1 MKPIQLTMQAFGSYG
16 KKTVIDFTKPD
27 QNLFLITGDTG
38 AGKSTIFD
46 AIVFALY
53 GEASSVVN
61 KKNGTELQSQF
72 SENSVEPFV
81 ELVFSEREGSEDVHY
96 TVRRVPKHI
105 RPLKRGTGFK
115 EESGSVSLIMPD
127 GMEYPSKETDK
138 KLEEIVGLTKGQ
150 FMQVAMIAQGEFMA
164 LLRAKSDEKKVI
176 FRRLFNTELYQDIV
190 DELAKRRKDKQGKI
204 AQIKTACQT
213 EVGHI
218 IVPETEIS
226 EKTETGAAEKADDAA
241 ETDDSCS
248 RKIHLKDLKDRILK
262 SERLSLADM
271 EALLQELQRTCEQ
284 LKEKV
289 KHSEERRNQLNQD
302 YLERRDASAKAEQ
315 LQERFKELDLAE
327 RELAECEKEKNL
339 VGKWQLLTGQI
350 EAAWDVQAV
359 WQRYQDVKQQL
370 EATEKALKSHEQALP
385 EAEEN
390 YGQSKKALQQ
400 AKAAQEQ
407 ALTEYSK
414 ILERV
419 EKDLKSFA
427 KIAASKQAAAEAGKM
442 AEAASRQEKEAADS
456 LNLLEEQEKQWQQ
469 QAEKLS
475 DTDSRAAILLGQQRE
490 IRDMAEN
497 LKNWQREEENCY
509 RQRQTA
515 ENAQTAYIQAQ
526 DIYIRENEV
535 YTQASS
541 AFFDAQAGILA
552 KKLQPGQ
559 PCPVCGSVEH
569 PHPHQMERVSLTKE
583 ELDVLAQKLQ
593 KLQKQREKKSNQAGA
608 AAAALEASER
618 SCHQM
623 GEQLYRKAQAYDNG
637 GKNSETV
644 DVNDAFDSQWLA
656 KQLKRW
662 QREWQDK
669 DSQLQNDRKNLL
681 QLKQLMEEAVS
692 KKKELSEKK
701 EKAGQQL
708 SQIKVRLA
716 AAEAALENMETSTY
730 YESET
735 TAREILT
742 KASEKKSD
750 SDRNYK
756 CCEKA
761 EQEDGNRKERT
772 EERIHQL
779 RQSLPSQQEA
789 CSERKTAYEQIME
802 NRQLTETQWQSLT
815 KHYTKED
822 RLRLAEQIN
831 RWQEKKIAA
840 ERLKKAS
847 EAAIGDRMKP
857 DMEQLLLQQNEA
869 EAAWK
874 KEQEVYDRYT
884 EIYKTNLKVYEALM
898 PKMDERSRIMEEHK
912 RLDDLYNLLAG
923 KVTGSRMDI
932 ETYVQ
937 RYYLERILYAA
948 NRRFLEMSAGQFELR
963 MCDITKAG
971 EGRNRGLDLMVYS
984 NVTGKEREVRTLS
997 GGESFMAALSLA
1009 LGMADQIQ
1017 QSSSAIHLDMMFI
1030 DEGFGSLDSHSRDQ
1044 AVRVLQ
1050 QMAGGSKLIGIISH
1064 VSELKQEIEDQLIV
1078 SKNEDGSS
1086 VRWQIS

>member
-1 MKPIQLTMQAFGSYG
+1 M
-16 KKTVIDFTKPD
+16 
-27 QNLFLITGDTG
+27 
-38 AGKSTIFD
+38 
-46 AIVFALY
+46 
-53 GEASSVVN
+53 
-61 KKNGTELQSQF
+61 
-72 SENSVEPFV
+72 
-81 ELVFSEREGSEDVHY
+81 
-96 TVRRVPKHI
+96 
-105 RPLKRGTGFK
+105 
-115 EESGSVSLIMPD
+115 
-127 GMEYPSKETDK
+127 
-138 KLEEIVGLTKGQ
+138 
-150 FMQVAMIAQGEFMA
+150 
-164 LLRAKSDEKKVI
+164 
-176 FRRLFNTELYQDIV
+176 
-190 DELAKRRKDKQGKI
+190 
-204 AQIKTACQT
+204 
-213 EVGHI
+213 
-218 IVPETEIS
+218 
-226 EKTETGAAEKADDAA
+226 
-241 ETDDSCS
+241 
-248 RKIHLKDLKDRILK
+248 
-262 SERLSLADM
+262 
-271 EALLQELQRTCEQ
+271 
-284 LKEKV
+284 
-289 KHSEERRNQLNQD
+289 
-302 YLERRDASAKAEQ
+302 
-315 LQERFKELDLAE
+315 
-327 RELAECEKEKNL
+327 
-339 VGKWQLLTGQI
+339 
-350 EAAWDVQAV
+350 
-359 WQRYQDVKQQL
+359 
-370 EATEKALKSHEQALP
+370 
-385 EAEEN
+385 
-390 YGQSKKALQQ
+390 
-400 AKAAQEQ
+400 
-407 ALTEYSK
+407 
-414 ILERV
+414 
-419 EKDLKSFA
+419 
-427 KIAASKQAAAEAGKM
+427 
-442 AEAASRQEKEAADS
+442 
-456 LNLLEEQEKQWQQ
+456 
-469 QAEKLS
+469 S
-475 DTDSRAAILLGQQRE
+475 DTDSRAAILMGQQRE

-515 ENAQTAYIQAQ
+515 KNTQTAYIQAQ
-526 DIYIRENEV
+526 NIYIRENEV
-535 YTQASS
+535 YMQASS

-569 PHPHQMERVSLTKE
+569 PHPHQMERASLTKE

-593 KLQKQREKKSNQAGA
+593 KLQKQREEKSNQAGA

-623 GEQLYRKAQAYDNG
+623 GEQLYRNAQAYHNG
-637 GKNSETV
+637 GKNGETV
-644 DVNDAFDSQWLA
+644 DANDAFDSQWLA

-662 QREWQDK
+662 QREWQDR
-669 DSQLQNDRKNLL
+669 DSQIQNDRKNLL
-681 QLKQLMEEAVS
+681 QLKQLMEGAVS

-708 SQIKVRLA
+708 SQIKVQLA

-735 TAREILT
+735 AAREILA

-761 EQEDGNRKERT
+761 EQEAGNRKERT
-772 EERIHQL
+772 EERIHQF

-802 NRQLTETQWQSLT
+802 NRQLTETQWQLLT

-822 RLRLAEQIN
+822 RQCLAEQIN

-840 ERLKKAS
+840 ERLKEAS
-847 EAAIGDRMKP
+847 EAAIGDCMKP

-898 PKMDERSRIMEEHK
+898 PKMNERSRIMEEHR

-948 NRRFLEMSAGQFELR
+948 NRRFLEMSVGQFELR

>member
-289 KHSEERRNQLNQD
+289 KHSEERRSQLNQD
-302 YLERRDASAKAEQ
+302 YLKRRDASAKAEQ
-315 LQERFKELDLAE
+315 LQERFKELDSAE

-569 PHPHQMERVSLTKE
+569 PHPHQMERASLTKE

-637 GKNSETV
+637 GKNCETV
-644 DVNDAFDSQWLA
+644 DANDAFDSQWLA

-662 QREWQDK
+662 QREWQDR

-681 QLKQLMEEAVS
+681 QLKRLMEDAVS

-708 SQIKVRLA
+708 SKIKVRLA

-735 TAREILT
+735 TAREILK

-822 RLRLAEQIN
+822 RQRLAEQIN

-840 ERLKKAS
+840 ERLKEAS
-847 EAAIGDRMKP
+847 EAAIGDCMKP

>member
-315 LQERFKELDLAE
+315 LQERFQELDLAE

-442 AEAASRQEKEAADS
+442 AEAASRQEKEAAES

-475 DTDSRAAILLGQQRE
+475 DTDSRAVILLGQQRE

-569 PHPHQMERVSLTKE
+569 PHPHQMERASLTKE

-637 GKNSETV
+637 GKNCETV

-662 QREWQDK
+662 QREWQDR

-681 QLKQLMEEAVS
+681 QLKRLMEDAVS

-822 RLRLAEQIN
+822 RQRLAEQIN

-840 ERLKKAS
+840 ERLKEAS
-847 EAAIGDRMKP
+847 EAAIGDCMKP

-874 KEQEVYDRYT
+874 KQQEVYDRYT

-898 PKMDERSRIMEEHK
+898 PKMNERSRIMEEHR

-948 NRRFLEMSAGQFELR
+948 NRRFLEMSVGQFELR

>member
-138 KLEEIVGLTKGQ
+138 KLEKIVGLTKGQ

-370 EATEKALKSHEQALP
+370 EATEKALKSHELALP

-515 ENAQTAYIQAQ
+515 ENAHTAYIQAQ

-569 PHPHQMERVSLTKE
+569 PHPHQMERASLTKE

-637 GKNSETV
+637 GKNCETV
-644 DVNDAFDSQWLA
+644 DANDAFDSQWLA

-662 QREWQDK
+662 QREWQDR

-681 QLKQLMEEAVS
+681 LLKRLMEDAVS

-708 SQIKVRLA
+708 SKIKVRLA

-735 TAREILT
+735 TAREILK

-822 RLRLAEQIN
+822 RQRLAEQIN

-840 ERLKKAS
+840 ERLKEAS
-847 EAAIGDRMKP
+847 EAAIGDCMKP

-874 KEQEVYDRYT
+874 KEQEVYDRYA

-898 PKMDERSRIMEEHK
+898 PKMNERSRIMEEHR

>member
-370 EATEKALKSHEQALP
+370 EATEKALKSHELALP

-569 PHPHQMERVSLTKE
+569 PHPHQMERASLTKE

-637 GKNSETV
+637 GKNCETV
-644 DVNDAFDSQWLA
+644 DANDAFDSQWLA

-662 QREWQDK
+662 QREWQDR

-681 QLKQLMEEAVS
+681 LLKRLMEDAVS

-708 SQIKVRLA
+708 SKIKVRLA

-735 TAREILT
+735 TAREILK

-822 RLRLAEQIN
+822 RQRLAEQIN

-840 ERLKKAS
+840 ERLKEAS
-847 EAAIGDRMKP
+847 EAAIGDCMKP

>member
-1 MKPIQLTMQAFGSYG
+1 M
-16 KKTVIDFTKPD
+16 
-27 QNLFLITGDTG
+27 
-38 AGKSTIFD
+38 
-46 AIVFALY
+46 
-53 GEASSVVN
+53 
-61 KKNGTELQSQF
+61 
-72 SENSVEPFV
+72 
-81 ELVFSEREGSEDVHY
+81 
-96 TVRRVPKHI
+96 
-105 RPLKRGTGFK
+105 
-115 EESGSVSLIMPD
+115 
-127 GMEYPSKETDK
+127 
-138 KLEEIVGLTKGQ
+138 
-150 FMQVAMIAQGEFMA
+150 
-164 LLRAKSDEKKVI
+164 
-176 FRRLFNTELYQDIV
+176 
-190 DELAKRRKDKQGKI
+190 
-204 AQIKTACQT
+204 
-213 EVGHI
+213 
-218 IVPETEIS
+218 
-226 EKTETGAAEKADDAA
+226 
-241 ETDDSCS
+241 
-248 RKIHLKDLKDRILK
+248 
-262 SERLSLADM
+262 
-271 EALLQELQRTCEQ
+271 
-284 LKEKV
+284 
-289 KHSEERRNQLNQD
+289 
-302 YLERRDASAKAEQ
+302 
-315 LQERFKELDLAE
+315 
-327 RELAECEKEKNL
+327 
-339 VGKWQLLTGQI
+339 
-350 EAAWDVQAV
+350 
-359 WQRYQDVKQQL
+359 
-370 EATEKALKSHEQALP
+370 
-385 EAEEN
+385 
-390 YGQSKKALQQ
+390 
-400 AKAAQEQ
+400 
-407 ALTEYSK
+407 
-414 ILERV
+414 
-419 EKDLKSFA
+419 
-427 KIAASKQAAAEAGKM
+427 
-442 AEAASRQEKEAADS
+442 
-456 LNLLEEQEKQWQQ
+456 
-469 QAEKLS
+469 
-475 DTDSRAAILLGQQRE
+475 
-490 IRDMAEN
+490 
-497 LKNWQREEENCY
+497 
-509 RQRQTA
+509 
-515 ENAQTAYIQAQ
+515 
-526 DIYIRENEV
+526 
-535 YTQASS
+535 
-541 AFFDAQAGILA
+541 
-552 KKLQPGQ
+552 
-559 PCPVCGSVEH
+559 
-569 PHPHQMERVSLTKE
+569 
-583 ELDVLAQKLQ
+583 
-593 KLQKQREKKSNQAGA
+593 
-608 AAAALEASER
+608 EASER

-637 GKNSETV
+637 GKDCETV
-644 DVNDAFDSQWLA
+644 EANDAFDSQWFA

-662 QREWQDK
+662 QREWQDR

-681 QLKQLMEEAVS
+681 QLKQLMEDAVS

-761 EQEDGNRKERT
+761 EQEAGNRKERT
-772 EERIHQL
+772 EERIHQF

-822 RLRLAEQIN
+822 RQCLAEQIN

-840 ERLKKAS
+840 ERLKEAS
-847 EAAIGDRMKP
+847 EAAIGDCMKP

-898 PKMDERSRIMEEHK
+898 PKMNERSRIMEEHR

-948 NRRFLEMSAGQFELR
+948 NRRFLEMSVGQFELR

>member
-248 RKIHLKDLKDRILK
+248 RKIHPKDLKDRILK

-370 EATEKALKSHEQALP
+370 EATEKALKSHELALP

-569 PHPHQMERVSLTKE
+569 PHPHQMERASLTKE

-637 GKNSETV
+637 GKNCETV
-644 DVNDAFDSQWLA
+644 DANDAFDSQWLA

-662 QREWQDK
+662 QREWQDR

-681 QLKQLMEEAVS
+681 RLKQLMEDAVS

-789 CSERKTAYEQIME
+789 CSDRKTAYEQIME

-822 RLRLAEQIN
+822 RQRLAEQIN

-840 ERLKKAS
+840 ERLKEAS
-847 EAAIGDRMKP
+847 EAAIGDCMKP

>member
-72 SENSVEPFV
+72 SENSVELFV

-370 EATEKALKSHEQALP
+370 EATEKALKSHELALP

-569 PHPHQMERVSLTKE
+569 PHPHQMERASLTKE

-637 GKNSETV
+637 GKNCETV
-644 DVNDAFDSQWLA
+644 DANDAFDSQWLA

-662 QREWQDK
+662 QREWQDR

-681 QLKQLMEEAVS
+681 QLKRLMEDAVS

-708 SQIKVRLA
+708 SKIKVRLA

-735 TAREILT
+735 TAREILK

-822 RLRLAEQIN
+822 RQRLAEQIN

-840 ERLKKAS
+840 ERLKEAS
-847 EAAIGDRMKP
+847 EAAIGDCMKP

>member
-218 IVPETEIS
+218 IVPDTEIS

-271 EALLQELQRTCEQ
+271 ESLLQELQRICEQ

-370 EATEKALKSHEQALP
+370 EATEKALKSHELALP

-469 QAEKLS
+469 QTEKLS

-569 PHPHQMERVSLTKE
+569 PHPHQMERASLTKE

-637 GKNSETV
+637 GKNCETV
-644 DVNDAFDSQWLA
+644 DANDAFDSQWLA

-662 QREWQDK
+662 QREWQDR

-681 QLKQLMEEAVS
+681 LLKRLMEDAVS

-708 SQIKVRLA
+708 SKIKVRLA

-735 TAREILT
+735 TAREILK

-761 EQEDGNRKERT
+761 EQEAGNRKERT

-789 CSERKTAYEQIME
+789 CSDRKTAYEQIME

-822 RLRLAEQIN
+822 RQRLAEQIN

-840 ERLKKAS
+840 ERLKEAS
-847 EAAIGDRMKP
+847 EAAIGDCMKP

>member
-569 PHPHQMERVSLTKE
+569 PHPHQMERASLTKE

-637 GKNSETV
+637 GKNCETV
-644 DVNDAFDSQWLA
+644 DANDAFDSQWLA

-662 QREWQDK
+662 QREWQDR

-681 QLKQLMEEAVS
+681 QLKRLMEDAVS

-708 SQIKVRLA
+708 SQIKERLA

-735 TAREILT
+735 VARAILT

-761 EQEDGNRKERT
+761 EQEAGNRKERT
-772 EERIHQL
+772 EERIHQF

-789 CSERKTAYEQIME
+789 CRERKTAYEQIME

-840 ERLKKAS
+840 ERLKEAS

>member
-569 PHPHQMERVSLTKE
+569 PHPHQMERASLTKE

-637 GKNSETV
+637 GKNCETV
-644 DVNDAFDSQWLA
+644 DANDAFDSQWLA

-662 QREWQDK
+662 QREWQDR

-681 QLKQLMEEAVS
+681 QLKRLMEDAVS

-822 RLRLAEQIN
+822 RQRLAEQIN
-831 RWQEKKIAA
+831 RWQEKKIAS
-840 ERLKKAS
+840 ERLKEAS
-847 EAAIGDRMKP
+847 EAAIGDCMKP
-857 DMEQLLLQQNEA
+857 DMKQLLLQQNEA

-898 PKMDERSRIMEEHK
+898 PKMNERSRIMEEHR

-948 NRRFLEMSAGQFELR
+948 NRRFLEMSVGQFELR

>member
-1 MKPIQLTMQAFGSYG
+1 
-16 KKTVIDFTKPD
+16 
-27 QNLFLITGDTG
+27 
-38 AGKSTIFD
+38 
-46 AIVFALY
+46 
-53 GEASSVVN
+53 
-61 KKNGTELQSQF
+61 
-72 SENSVEPFV
+72 
-81 ELVFSEREGSEDVHY
+81 
-96 TVRRVPKHI
+96 
-105 RPLKRGTGFK
+105 
-115 EESGSVSLIMPD
+115 
-127 GMEYPSKETDK
+127 
-138 KLEEIVGLTKGQ
+138 
-150 FMQVAMIAQGEFMA
+150 
-164 LLRAKSDEKKVI
+164 
-176 FRRLFNTELYQDIV
+176 
-190 DELAKRRKDKQGKI
+190 
-204 AQIKTACQT
+204 
-213 EVGHI
+213 
-218 IVPETEIS
+218 
-226 EKTETGAAEKADDAA
+226 
-241 ETDDSCS
+241 
-248 RKIHLKDLKDRILK
+248 
-262 SERLSLADM
+262 
-271 EALLQELQRTCEQ
+271 
-284 LKEKV
+284 
-289 KHSEERRNQLNQD
+289 
-302 YLERRDASAKAEQ
+302 
-315 LQERFKELDLAE
+315 
-327 RELAECEKEKNL
+327 
-339 VGKWQLLTGQI
+339 
-350 EAAWDVQAV
+350 
-359 WQRYQDVKQQL
+359 
-370 EATEKALKSHEQALP
+370 
-385 EAEEN
+385 
-390 YGQSKKALQQ
+390 
-400 AKAAQEQ
+400 
-407 ALTEYSK
+407 
-414 ILERV
+414 
-419 EKDLKSFA
+419 
-427 KIAASKQAAAEAGKM
+427 M

-569 PHPHQMERVSLTKE
+569 PHPHQMERASLTKE

-593 KLQKQREKKSNQAGA
+593 KLQTQREKKSNQAGA

-637 GKNSETV
+637 GKNCETV
-644 DVNDAFDSQWLA
+644 DANDAFDSQWLA

-662 QREWQDK
+662 QREWQDR

-681 QLKQLMEEAVS
+681 QLKRLMEDAVS

-708 SQIKVRLA
+708 SKIKVRLA

-735 TAREILT
+735 TAREILK

-822 RLRLAEQIN
+822 RQRLAEQIN

-840 ERLKKAS
+840 ERLKEAS
-847 EAAIGDRMKP
+847 EAAIGDCMKP

-898 PKMDERSRIMEEHK
+898 PKMDERSRIMEEHR

-948 NRRFLEMSAGQFELR
+948 NRRFLEMSVGQFELR

>member
-1 MKPIQLTMQAFGSYG
+1 
-16 KKTVIDFTKPD
+16 
-27 QNLFLITGDTG
+27 
-38 AGKSTIFD
+38 
-46 AIVFALY
+46 
-53 GEASSVVN
+53 
-61 KKNGTELQSQF
+61 
-72 SENSVEPFV
+72 
-81 ELVFSEREGSEDVHY
+81 
-96 TVRRVPKHI
+96 
-105 RPLKRGTGFK
+105 
-115 EESGSVSLIMPD
+115 
-127 GMEYPSKETDK
+127 
-138 KLEEIVGLTKGQ
+138 
-150 FMQVAMIAQGEFMA
+150 
-164 LLRAKSDEKKVI
+164 
-176 FRRLFNTELYQDIV
+176 
-190 DELAKRRKDKQGKI
+190 
-204 AQIKTACQT
+204 
-213 EVGHI
+213 
-218 IVPETEIS
+218 
-226 EKTETGAAEKADDAA
+226 
-241 ETDDSCS
+241 
-248 RKIHLKDLKDRILK
+248 
-262 SERLSLADM
+262 
-271 EALLQELQRTCEQ
+271 
-284 LKEKV
+284 
-289 KHSEERRNQLNQD
+289 
-302 YLERRDASAKAEQ
+302 
-315 LQERFKELDLAE
+315 
-327 RELAECEKEKNL
+327 
-339 VGKWQLLTGQI
+339 
-350 EAAWDVQAV
+350 
-359 WQRYQDVKQQL
+359 
-370 EATEKALKSHEQALP
+370 
-385 EAEEN
+385 
-390 YGQSKKALQQ
+390 
-400 AKAAQEQ
+400 
-407 ALTEYSK
+407 
-414 ILERV
+414 
-419 EKDLKSFA
+419 
-427 KIAASKQAAAEAGKM
+427 M

-569 PHPHQMERVSLTKE
+569 PHPHQMERASLTKE

-637 GKNSETV
+637 GKNCETV
-644 DVNDAFDSQWLA
+644 DANDAFDSQWLA

-662 QREWQDK
+662 QREWQDR

-681 QLKQLMEEAVS
+681 LLKRLMEDAVS

-708 SQIKVRLA
+708 SKIKVRLA

-735 TAREILT
+735 TAREILK

-822 RLRLAEQIN
+822 RQRLAEQIN

-840 ERLKKAS
+840 ERLKEAS
-847 EAAIGDRMKP
+847 EAAIGDCMKP

-874 KEQEVYDRYT
+874 KEQEVYDRYA

-898 PKMDERSRIMEEHK
+898 PKMNERSRIMEEHR

>member
-569 PHPHQMERVSLTKE
+569 PHPHQMERASLTKE

-637 GKNSETV
+637 GKNCETV
-644 DVNDAFDSQWLA
+644 DANDAFDSQWLA

-662 QREWQDK
+662 QREWQDR

-681 QLKQLMEEAVS
+681 QLKRLMEDAVS

-708 SQIKVRLA
+708 SKIKVRLA

-735 TAREILT
+735 TAREILK

-822 RLRLAEQIN
+822 RQRLAEQIN

-840 ERLKKAS
+840 ERLKEAS
-847 EAAIGDRMKP
+847 EAAIGDCMKP

-898 PKMDERSRIMEEHK
+898 PKMNERSRIMEEHR